1 MHCSYKYVGR
11 KWSYVLLFPVVFRVR
26 KLDFRLHTKGT
37 PNKRR
42 PVLVKNLCHAVTETR
57 GYELYVVPRPSS

>member
-1 MHCSYKYVGR
+1 MYCSYKYIGL
-11 KWSYVLLFPVVFRVR
+11 KCSCVLLFPVVFRVH
-26 KLDFRLHTKGT
+26 KFDLQSET
-37 PNKRR
+37 PNERQ